1 MKGFVCGLLLVSS
14 GVVFAQDLGEYGAI
28 DVNYL
33 RSNIM
38 LHSPELAHLITGH
51 PDGAMVSFSFKTNG
65 SEEWEAI
72 YNYPDYGGYFL
83 FQDMKNEMLGKCYA
97 IGAHYNFYFLK
108 RHLSVKIAQ
117 GVAMTTNPYDK
128 ETNSKNTAF
137 GSKFM
142 GNTDFVINFSKE
154 NLVDNFGLQAGLIF
168 THYSMGRMKSP
179 NSGLNTIGL
188 NVGINYNFREVQ
200 YRKIDTALARVK
212 FTEPIRFNFVF
223 RGGVNESM
231 LVGSG
236 QKPFYHIGAYAD
248 KRLGRKSAL
257 QFGSELFL
265 TTAYKEYIRYRAISF
280 PEDKLETD
288 TDYKRV
294 GIFVG
299 HELFINRLSIE
310 TQLGYYVYNPAKL
323 DIDFYDR
330 VGIKYYA
337 SKKVFA
343 ALAVKTH
350 GFLAEALELGVGV
363 RL

>member
-1 MKGFVCGLLLVSS
+1 MKAFICSVLLVFS
-14 GVVFAQDLGEYGAI
+14 GVAFAQDLGEYGAI
-28 DVNYL
+28 DVSYL

-51 PDGAMVSFSFKTNG
+51 PDGAMVSFSIKTNG

-83 FQDMKNEMLGKCYA
+83 FQDMKNDMLGKCYA

-108 RHLSVKIAQ
+108 RNLSVKIAQ
-117 GVAMTTNPYDK
+117 GVAMTTNPYNK
-128 ETNSKNTAF
+128 VTNSKNVSF

-142 GNTDFVINFSKE
+142 SNTDFVINFRKE
-154 NLVDNFGLQAGLIF
+154 NLIDNFGFQAGFTF
-168 THYSMGRMKSP
+168 THFSMGRMKSP
-179 NSGLNTIGL
+179 NSGLNTFGL
-188 NVGINYNFREVQ
+188 NVGMNYNFREVQ
-200 YRKIDTALARVK
+200 YRKIDTTLAKVK
-212 FTEPIRFNFVF
+212 FTEPVRFNFVF
-223 RGGVNESM
+223 RGGVNESP
-231 LVGSG
+231 LIGSG
-236 QKPFYHIGAYAD
+236 QKPFYHIGFYAD

-257 QFGSELFL
+257 QLGSELFL
-265 TTAYKEYIRYRAISF
+265 TTSYKEYIRYRAISY
-280 PEDKLETD
+280 PEEPIDMD

-294 GIFVG
+294 GVFIG

-310 TQLGYYVYNPAKL
+310 TQVGYYVYNPAKL

-337 SKKVFA
+337 SKKIFA
-343 ALAVKTH
+343 ALSVKTH